1 MLYNPISK
9 QLFSDSGSFIKQLYC
24 PLQRRWEEL
33 ETGQNDSDH
42 ARLPIP
48 LKGRL
53 CKSCSKAV
61 IDSNLIKENELID
74 LIKNDPHICI
84 KIDLN
89 QENIYLTHQT
99 YVEHKQPK

>member
-24 PLQRRWEEL
+24 PLQKRWEEL
-33 ETGQNDSDH
+33 ESSENLQ
-42 ARLPIP
+42 PIP

-53 CKSCSKAV
+53 CDSCNKSV
-61 IDSNLIKENELID
+61 IDTNLIKENELIE
-74 LIKNDPHICI
+74 LLKQDPQLCI

-89 QENIYLTHQT
+89 QENIYLTHHTHEEQ
-99 YVEHKQPK
+99 